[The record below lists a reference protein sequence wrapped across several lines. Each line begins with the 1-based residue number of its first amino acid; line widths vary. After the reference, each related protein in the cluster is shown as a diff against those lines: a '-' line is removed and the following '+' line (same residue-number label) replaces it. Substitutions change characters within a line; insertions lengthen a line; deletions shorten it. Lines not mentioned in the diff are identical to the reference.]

1 MGILRSMV
9 QLTNN
14 GGGGNYVVNGT
25 IAFVDSEGTII
36 ETIPK
41 IWPPEY
47 LLNKKYTFIL
57 KK

>member
-1 MGILRSMV
+1 MGILPSMV

-47 LLNKKYTFIL
+47 LLNT
-57 KK
+57 